1 MSADNDFLNP
11 TLHFAGVTR
20 KFPRAQDAV
29 STQIFEITATR

>member
-11 TLHFAGVTR
+11 TLHFAGVTQ

-29 STQIFEITATR
+29 PTQIFEITATR